1 MNNKNVKGVF
11 CLVRY
16 IAWFW
21 IKIHE
26 KRSKGHQKRGCD
38 YSSTKVATEIVLQ
51 AELLGDCYLRILWIG
66 LNMQSPLD
74 SISSRINLWWIK
86 MNHVAFVLT
95 FMTCG
100 SKAAKQ
106 RSKTGEAQ
114 SGGQRFTSY
123 LLISQESLR
132 SITRR
137 FVHVDLNITSH
148 LINHHFKTPLL
159 C

>member
-1 MNNKNVKGVF
+1 
-11 CLVRY
+11 
-16 IAWFW
+16 
-21 IKIHE
+21 
-26 KRSKGHQKRGCD
+26 
-38 YSSTKVATEIVLQ
+38 
-51 AELLGDCYLRILWIG
+51 
-66 LNMQSPLD
+66 
-74 SISSRINLWWIK
+74 

-114 SGGQRFTSY
+114 DGGQRFTSY

-132 SITRR
+132 SITRK
-137 FVHVDLNITSH
+137 FVYADLNITSH